1 LNDIGRNSLLGNR
14 KKIAKFL
21 MRTFTC
27 RSTFL
32 YDYTTAFTP
41 SIESRDNSNRMKEPK
56 ILLMTVTRGRIISGQ
71 GEFG

>member
-1 LNDIGRNSLLGNR
+1 MSLFHLYLGKIFQQLNLKYICRNCLLGHR

-32 YDYTTAFTP
+32 YGAGHTTVC
-41 SIESRDNSNRMKEPK
+41 IYNIYNYKESYRTYQS
-56 ILLMTVTRGRIISGQ
+56 
-71 GEFG
+71 